1 MPTPDMS
8 TPFPEYEQYD
18 ALGLAELVKKADVS
32 PMELLETAQHRI
44 EWLNPSINAVNLS
57 FFDQAKVSLS
67 SSNAAATSTA
77 PFAGVP
83 FLIKDILH
91 HVKGWPLTQGVGAL
105 RSSVSSEDC
114 HFVGKCRQAG
124 LVFLGRTNV
133 PELGLKGHSDN
144 KFFGASKNPWDLSRT
159 PGGSSGGAA
168 AAVASGMLPMA
179 SANDGGGSIR
189 IPASYCG
196 LFGLRP
202 SRGRVSCGPQYAEV
216 WDGMVSDHVLSR
228 SVRDSAAM
236 LDVLA
241 GPMPG
246 DPYFLPNPEQ
256 SYSQIIKQAPKPL
269 TIAYTLESPIGTPV
283 DEEAKRAV
291 VETLAM
297 LENLGHRVE
306 EAQPAV
312 DGEVLAQ
319 CYLMV
324 YFGHVAAMYKDLVAQ
339 VGKKQAKAYTELDTQ
354 VLAMLGQTV
363 SAQDYV
369 ASHFRWNEFARAMGA
384 FHQRYDLYLTPTTA
398 QKPALIG
405 SQDIPFLEQLGS
417 KFILRFKLGKLLLAT
432 GMVEKQARDNLA
444 RVPFTQLA
452 NFTGQPAMSVPL
464 YFSEA
469 EQLPYGVQ
477 FMAPLGDEA
486 TLLQL
491 AAQLEQA
498 YPWHNRRPKIAET

>member
-1 MPTPDMS
+1 MP

-18 ALGLAELVKKADVS
+18 ALGLAELVKKAEVS

-44 EWLNPSINAVNLS
+44 ELLNPSINAVNFS
-57 FFDQAKVSLS
+57 FFEQAKASLAS
-67 SSNAAATSTA
+67 PGSMTSSTA

-83 FLIKDILH
+83 FLIKDILL

-105 RSSVSSEDC
+105 QQFTSSEDSYY
-114 HFVGKCRQAG
+114 VSKCRQAG
-124 LVFLGRTNV
+124 LIFLGRTNL
-133 PELGLKGHSDN
+133 PEFGLKGHSDN

-179 SANDGGGSIR
+179 SASDGGGSIR

-202 SRGRVSCGPQYAEV
+202 SRGRVSCGPHYAEV

-256 SYSQIIKQAPKPL
+256 NYRQIINQAPKPL
-269 TIAYTLESPIGTPV
+269 TIAYTLKSPIGTPV

-291 VETLAM
+291 IKTLAM
-297 LENLGHRVE
+297 LEDLGHQVE
-306 EAQPAV
+306 EAQPAIN
-312 DGEVLAQ
+312 GEALAQ

-324 YFGHVAAMYKDLVAQ
+324 YFGHVAAMYQDLVAQ
-339 VGKKQAKAYTELDTQ
+339 VGEKQAKAHTELDTQ
-354 VLAMLGQTV
+354 VLAMLGQTA
-363 SAQDYV
+363 SARNYV
-369 ASHFRWNEFARAMGA
+369 ASHFRWNEFARTMGE

-405 SQDIPFLEQLGS
+405 SQDMPFLEQLGS

-432 GMVEKQARDNLA
+432 GMVEKQAKDNLS

-464 YFSEA
+464 YFSET

-477 FMAPLGDEA
+477 FMAPLSDEA

-498 YPWHNRRPKIAET
+498 YPWDNRHPEIPQT